1 MSSRPSARQRTEEV
15 ARRGR
20 VRTEPYEEREPP
32 KYTRLSV
39 NVSNSTAD
47 ALREI
52 ARDKGLTMTEA
63 LRRLVGYG
71 IVVYR
76 AVRDGSDVLIRRG
89 DKIEKIV
96 PLD

>member
-1 MSSRPSARQRTEEV
+1 MSSRPGARQRTEEV
-15 ARRGR
+15 ARGGGGK
-20 VRTEPYEEREPP
+20 TKPYEEHEPP
-32 KYTRLSV
+32 MYTHLSV
-39 NVSNSTAD
+39 NISSSTTD

-76 AVRDGSDVLIRRG
+76 AVRDGNDVLIRRG

>member
-1 MSSRPSARQRTEEV
+1 MSSRPGAHQRSKGV
-15 ARRGR
+15 AHRGGAE
-20 VRTEPYEEREPP
+20 TEPREEHEPP
-32 KYTRLSV
+32 RYSRLSV
-39 NVSNSTAD
+39 NISSSTAN

-52 ARDKGLTMTEA
+52 ARDRGLTMTEA